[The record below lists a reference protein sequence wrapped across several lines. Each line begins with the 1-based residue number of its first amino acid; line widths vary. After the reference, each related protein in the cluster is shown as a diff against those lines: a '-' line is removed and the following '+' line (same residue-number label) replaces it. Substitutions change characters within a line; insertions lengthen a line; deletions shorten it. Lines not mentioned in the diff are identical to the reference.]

1 MGRGEVRGATM
12 VMHLG
17 YRGAGFSG
25 WAEQPGRRTVADELR
40 EALTTVLRRPI
51 EMEVAGRTDAGVH
64 ALGQYASVPITVEEA
79 TLPGRRLRSSIVALT
94 PDDLAL
100 RGLYQAPR
108 GFSARLDAQGRHY
121 RYRLVCGMARPVMAW
136 GHAWWIRGIERLDVG
151 AMACAAQA
159 LVGEHDF
166 TSFCKATSA
175 ELLIRGGRSLCRNLT
190 SIEVAQVC
198 EAGEELVVVDVRGN
212 AFLHNMV
219 RIIVGSLV
227 EVGRGQRDARW
238 LADALA
244 ARDRRAAGPTAPAE
258 GLTLV
263 GVDYPSG
270 PLTPWR

>member
-1 MGRGEVRGATM
+1 MGVGETEGATL
-12 VMHLG
+12 VMRLG

-25 WAEQPGRRTVADELR
+25 WAEQPGRRTMAGELR
-40 EALTTVLRRPI
+40 GALETVLRRPI

-64 ALGQYASVPITVEEA
+64 ALGQCASVPITAQEA
-79 TLPGRRLRSSIVALT
+79 ALPGRRLGASLVALT

-100 RGLYQAPR
+100 RGLYQAPK
-108 GFSARLDAQGRHY
+108 GFSARFDAQGRHY
-121 RYRLVCGMARPVMAW
+121 RYRLACGMARPVMAW
-136 GHAWWIRGIERLDVG
+136 GHAWWIRGVERLDAG
-151 AMACAAQA
+151 AMGRAAQA

-175 ELLIRGGRSLCRNLT
+175 ELVARDGRSLCRNLT

-198 EAGEELVVVDVRGN
+198 EADEGLVVVDVRGN

-227 EVGRGQRDARW
+227 EVGRGHRDARW

-258 GLTLV
+258 GLTFV
-263 GVDYPSG
+263 GVDYPPG
-270 PLTPWR
+270 LLTPWR

>member
-1 MGRGEVRGATM
+1 MSEGAAECAAL
-12 VMHLG
+12 VMRLG

-25 WAEQPGRRTVADELR
+25 WAEQPGRRTVAGELR
-40 EALTTVLRRPI
+40 RALETLLRRPVDL
-51 EMEVAGRTDAGVH
+51 EAAGRTDAGVH
-64 ALGQYASVPITVEEA
+64 ALGQYASVPITAEEA
-79 TLPGRRLRSSIVALT
+79 VLPGRRLCSSLVALT

-100 RGLYQAPR
+100 RGLYQAPQ
-108 GFSARLDAQGRHY
+108 GFSARFDVQARHY
-121 RYRLVCGMARPVMAW
+121 RYRLACGMARPVMAW
-136 GHAWWIRGIERLDVG
+136 GHAWWVRGIERLDVG

-175 ELLIRGGRSLCRNLT
+175 RLLARDGRSLCRNLT
-190 SIEVAQVC
+190 SVEVAQVC
-198 EAGEELVVVDVRGN
+198 EAGEELVAVDVCGN

-244 ARDRRAAGPTAPAE
+244 ACDRRAAGPTAPAE

-263 GVDYPSG
+263 GVDYPSDL
-270 PLTPWR
+270 LTPWQ